1 MPEQLE
7 EQRVDLSSL
16 SREDRLARM
25 RHSAAHV
32 LAEAMVEL
40 MPEAELGI
48 GPPIDTG
55 FYYDF
60 RLPRPLTQEDLTWL
74 EDRMRQSIA
83 KKHPFQ
89 MAKITRAEAEKRWS
103 NQTFKLDLLKDI
115 DDENITQCTHAAFTD
130 LCKGGHLND
139 TGEIPA
145 FKLASIAGA
154 YWRGSE
160 KNPMLQR
167 IYGHLFE
174 TEAELVEHER
184 LQEEARRRDHRR
196 IGKELKLFDL
206 FDEVGPGHV
215 VWLPAGATIRREL
228 LRWIEDLELDGGY
241 RHVITPVVAKKQLYE
256 RSGHW
261 AHYQD
266 AMYPLMEREGEEYC
280 LRPMNCPHHIMIYAS
295 EQHSYRELPI
305 RIAECANMHRWEKSG
320 QVSGM
325 SRVRIMTLND
335 AHIFCADAAM
345 VEGEVEGVLRL
356 MEEVYN
362 TLGLKDYSY
371 RLSLGDR
378 EDKEKYVDNPTM
390 WEEGE
395 ALLRRVL
402 QKVGLEFYE
411 AKGEAAFYGPKID
424 VQFKTAAGK
433 DETLVT
439 VQVDFHLPAQFE
451 LEYVTEDGGRARP
464 IMVHRGVLSTM
475 ERMVALLIE
484 EYEGNFPLW
493 LSPVQA
499 VVIPIADRHIPYAQ
513 QVAASLKKHKLRV
526 EVDDRSERMN
536 LKIRNSQLRKI
547 PYMMVV
553 GDREAENSQVA
564 LRTRDSGDL
573 GAMALDDVVARLV
586 QERDT
591 KAILERKKDQSDA
604 APGDAGESGGKK
616 PDKKKGK

>member
-7 EQRVDLSSL
+7 SQVDLKSL

-40 MPEAELGI
+40 IPDAELGI

-60 RLPRPLTQEDLTWL
+60 RLPRPLTEEDLTWL
-74 EDRMRQSIA
+74 QDRMQQSIK
-83 KKHPFQ
+83 KKHPFK
-89 MAKITRAEAEKRWS
+89 MAKITRAEAEKRWEK
-103 NQTFKLDLLKDI
+103 QTFKLDLLKDI
-115 DDENITQCTHAAFTD
+115 DDDSITQCTHANFTD
-130 LCKGGHLND
+130 LCKGGHCND
-139 TGEIPA
+139 TGEIPV

-167 IYGHLFE
+167 IYGLLFE
-174 TEAELVEHER
+174 NATELEEYEKQ
-184 LQEEARRRDHRR
+184 QEEARRRDHRK
-196 IGKELKLFDL
+196 IGRDMKLFDIYE
-206 FDEVGPGHV
+206 EVGPGHV

-228 LRWIEDLELDGGY
+228 ERWIEDLELERGY
-241 RHVITPVVAKKQLYE
+241 SHVITPAVAKRQLYE

-266 AMYPLMEREGEEYC
+266 AMYPIMERDGEEYC
-280 LRPMNCPHHIMIYAS
+280 LRPMNCPHHIMIYQS
-295 EQHSYRELPI
+295 ELHSYRELPI
-305 RIAECANMHRWEKSG
+305 RIAELANMHRWEKSG

-335 AHIFCADAAM
+335 AHIFCADTEM
-345 VEGEVEGVLRL
+345 VEAEVENVLRL

-378 EDKEKYVDNPTM
+378 ADKEKYVDNPEM
-390 WEEGE
+390 WEKGE
-395 ALLRRVL
+395 ALLRNVVKR
-402 QKVGLEFYE
+402 VGLDYYE

-439 VQVDFHLPAQFE
+439 VQVDFHLPAQFD
-451 LEYVTEDGGRARP
+451 LEYVNQDGGRSRP

-493 LSPVQA
+493 LSPLQA
-499 VVIPIADRHIPYAQ
+499 IVIPIADRHVPYAEE
-513 QVAASLKKHKLRV
+513 VAAALRKNKMRV
-526 EVDDRSERMN
+526 EIDTRSERMN
-536 LKIRNSQLRKI
+536 GKIRDAQLRKI
-547 PYMMVV
+547 PYMLVC
-553 GDREAENSQVA
+553 GDREAENKAVA
-564 LRTRDSGDL
+564 ARVRGGGDL
-573 GAMALDDVVARLV
+573 GAVPLDEVVKTLTE
-586 QERDT
+586 ERDT
-591 KAILERKKDQSDA
+591 KSRTHLLQKK
-604 APGDAGESGGKK
+604 
-616 PDKKKGK
+616 

>member
-1 MPEQLE
+1 MPEKLE
-7 EQRVDLSSL
+7 EAKVDLSQL
-16 SREDRLARM
+16 PREERLARM

-60 RLPRPLTQEDLTWL
+60 RLPRPLTQEDLEWL
-74 EDRMRQSIA
+74 QNRMNESIA
-83 KKHPFQ
+83 KKHPFK
-89 MAKITRAEAEKRWS
+89 MEKITRKEAQDRWK
-103 NQTFKLDLLKDI
+103 NQEFKLDLLKDI
-115 DDENITQCTHAAFTD
+115 DDDNITQCTHGNFTD
-130 LCKGGHLND
+130 LCKGGHLNH
-139 TGEIPA
+139 TGEIPV
-145 FKLASIAGA
+145 FKLTSIAGA

-167 IYGHLFE
+167 IYGALFE
-174 TEAELVEHER
+174 TKEELEQYEH
-184 LQEEARRRDHRR
+184 QIEEAKRRDHRR
-196 IGKELKLFDL
+196 IGRELKIFDL
-206 FDEVGPGHV
+206 YDEVGPGHV
-215 VWLPAGATIRREL
+215 VWLPNGATIRREL
-228 LRWIEDLELDGGY
+228 LRWIEDLELERGY
-241 RHVITPVVAKKQLYE
+241 KHVITPAVAKRQLYE

-266 AMYPLMEREGEEYC
+266 AMYPVMQREGEEYC
-280 LRPMNCPHHIMIYAS
+280 LRPMNCPHHIMIFAS

-335 AHIFCADAAM
+335 AHIFCSDSAM
-345 VEGEVEGVLRL
+345 VEQEVEGVLRL
-356 MEEVYN
+356 MEEVYG

-371 RLSLGDR
+371 RLSLGDP
-378 EDKEKYVDNPTM
+378 EDKEKYVDNPKM
-390 WEEGE
+390 WQEGE

-402 QKVGLEFYE
+402 QRVGLDFYE

-493 LSPVQA
+493 LSPLQVMM
-499 VVIPIADRHIPYAQ
+499 IPIADRHIAYAEE
-513 QVAASLKKHKLRV
+513 VATMLRKNKIRV
-526 EVDDRSERMN
+526 EVDTRSERMN
-536 LKIRNSQLRKI
+536 SKIRDAQLRKV
-547 PYMMVV
+547 PYMLIV
-553 GDREAENSQVA
+553 GDKEIEERAASV
-564 LRTRDSGDL
+564 RVRGGGDL
-573 GAMALDDVVARLV
+573 GKQPLDDVMKRIIA
-586 QERDT
+586 QRDT
-591 KAILERKKDQSDA
+591 KALTLEVK
-604 APGDAGESGGKK
+604 
-616 PDKKKGK
+616 

>member
-1 MPEQLE
+1 MRGSKLKEKDMSHE
-7 EQRVDLSSL
+7 DLNSL
-16 SREDRLARM
+16 SREERLARM
-25 RHSAAHV
+25 RHSAAHI
-32 LAEAMVEL
+32 LAEAMVDL

-60 RLPRPLTQEDLTWL
+60 RLPRPLTQEDLSWL

-83 KKHPFQ
+83 KRHEFK
-89 MAKITRAEAEKRWS
+89 MESITRADAEKRWEK
-103 NQTFKLDLLKDI
+103 QPFKLDLLKDI
-115 DDENITQCTHAAFTD
+115 ADGNITQCTHANFTD
-130 LCKGGHLND
+130 LCKGGHINN
-139 TGEIPA
+139 TGEIPV
-145 FKLASIAGA
+145 FKLTNIAGA

-167 IYGHLFE
+167 IYGALFE
-174 TEAELVEHER
+174 T
-184 LQEEARRRDHRR
+184 QEELDQYEKQIEEAKRRDHRK
-196 IGKELKLFDL
+196 IGRELKLFDL

-228 LRWIEDLELDGGY
+228 HRWIEDLELARGY
-241 RHVITPVVAKKQLYE
+241 QHVITPVVAKRELYE

-266 AMYPLMEREGEEYC
+266 AMYPVMEREGEVYC
-280 LRPMNCPHHIMIYAS
+280 LRPMNCPHHIMIYQAGL
-295 EQHSYRELPI
+295 HSYRDLPI
-305 RIAECANMHRWEKSG
+305 RIAELANMHRWEKSG
-320 QVSGM
+320 QVTGM

-335 AHIFCADAAM
+335 AHIFCADSNM
-345 VEGEVEGVLRL
+345 VETEVEGVLRL
-356 MEEVYN
+356 MEEVYA

-371 RLSLGDR
+371 RLSLGDPD
-378 EDKEKYVDNPTM
+378 DKEKYVDNPQM
-390 WEEGE
+390 WQEGE

-402 QKVGLEFYE
+402 QRVELPFYE

-439 VQVDFHLPAQFE
+439 VQVDFHLPAQFQ
-451 LEYVTEDGGRARP
+451 LEYVTETGERSRP

-493 LSPVQA
+493 LSPTQA
-499 VVIPIADRHIPYAQ
+499 MVIPIADRHIPYADEV
-513 QVAASLKKHKLRV
+513 VAELRKRNVRV
-526 EVDDRSERMN
+526 EIDKRPERMQA
-536 LKIRNSQLRKI
+536 KIRDAQMRKI
-547 PYMMVV
+547 PYMFVL
-553 GDREAENSQVA
+553 GDREAENRAVA
-564 LRTRDSGDL
+564 VRVRGGGDL
-573 GAMALDDVVARLV
+573 GAKPLTEVLEHLT

-591 KAILERKKDQSDA
+591 KSLTLWQSEKVAEPQGAKRK
-604 APGDAGESGGKK
+604 
-616 PDKKKGK
+616 